1 MVPTP
6 LLAAAALAG
15 AAVTLAAPAHA
26 EELVGLVGSTGI
38 TVFDGMAPATTG
50 QIRMVQGLMGEQLVG
65 IDVRPATGM
74 LYGLGNM
81 GGIFTISLA
90 QGEAR
95 ATRVAGLVD
104 AMGMPVMLAGSA
116 FGIDFNPVPDR
127 LRVVTDVRQ
136 NLRINVDTGLT
147 ITDGTLTYDSM
158 DPNAGSMPRL
168 VAAAYTNSFA
178 PSPRTPPPGTTLF
191 YIDSALDTLVT
202 TTLPN
207 AGIVTTVGMAGR
219 PTDATG
225 FDISGVSGIAYAS
238 WAGADGRDRLFRLD
252 LMTGMPMLVGII
264 GPGTL
269 RTTDIAVA
277 PAQTPA
283 PAALALFG
291 LAALALGLRHRA

>member
-15 AAVTLAAPAHA
+15 AAFALATPAHA
-26 EELVGLVGSTGI
+26 EKLVGLVGGTGLTLFSST
-38 TVFDGMAPATTG
+38 TPATTG
-50 QIRMVQGLMGEQLVG
+50 QVRMIQGLMGETLVG

-90 QGEAR
+90 QGEAN

-127 LRVVTDVRQ
+127 LRVVSDARQ

-147 ITDGTLTYDSM
+147 ISDGLLTYDPM

-191 YIDSALDTLVT
+191 YIDSALDILVT

-219 PTDATG
+219 PNDATG

-238 WAGADGRDRLFRLD
+238 WAGGDGRDRLFTLD
-252 LMTGMPMLVGII
+252 LMTGMPMLAGLI
-264 GPGTL
+264 GPGNL
-269 RTTDIAVA
+269 GITDIAVA

-283 PAALALFG
+283 PGALVLFG
-291 LAALALGLRHRA
+291 LAAFALGLRRRT